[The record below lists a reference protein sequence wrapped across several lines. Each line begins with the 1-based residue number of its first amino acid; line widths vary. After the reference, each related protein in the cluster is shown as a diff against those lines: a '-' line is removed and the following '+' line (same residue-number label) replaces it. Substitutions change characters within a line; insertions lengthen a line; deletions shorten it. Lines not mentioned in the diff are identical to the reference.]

1 MTTDADL
8 PADDILVNRLRSGD
22 EAAFALILD
31 TWSGSMLRLAQSFVS
46 TPASAE
52 EVLQDTWIAVIRGLD
67 GFEGRAALK
76 TWVFRIL
83 VNTAKKRGIKERR
96 TIPFTSLIPE
106 DSGPAAGPTRFQTSD
121 DHYPG
126 RRHSG
131 REPHRRSDPENEA
144 ERTEIRSVIAA
155 AMTELPDRS
164 RIVLTLRDA
173 EGYSSDEVCA
183 LLGITAGNQR
193 VILHRARATVRSRLE
208 TYFTATGDTFARR

>member
-1 MTTDADL
+1 MTAAAAL
-8 PADDILVNRLRSGD
+8 PADDILVNQLRSGN
-22 EAAFALILD
+22 EATFALVLD

-52 EVLQDTWIAVIRGLD
+52 EVLQDTWIAVIRGID
-67 GFEGRAALK
+67 GFEGRAAFK

-96 TIPFTSLIPE
+96 TIPFASLLPG
-106 DSGPAAGPTRFQTSD
+106 DSGPVVDPTRFQTAA
-121 DHYPG
+121 DHSPG
-126 RRHSG
+126 RWHSG
-131 REPHRRSDPENEA
+131 REPHRRSEPENEA
-144 ERTEIRSVIAA
+144 ERTEMRSVIAA

-173 EGYSSDEVCA
+173 KGYSSDEVCA
-183 LLGITAGNQR
+183 LLGITAVNQR

-208 TYFTATGDTFARR
+208 TYFTATGDTYARR